1 MLLNAN
7 RHTGYLRVKLDNT
20 QGVFDMSK
28 TYLLSIPIH
37 TSMKSD
43 LVYGADQ
50 LIDAYNAN
58 IKEYTAVLQDLA
70 KSGNHYRFDTSTEEA
85 KQRAEEQFGRTPKLD
100 ILVQQLRNSLRTDEA
115 GDIQYV
121 DFFLQAPQ
129 DEGRAKR

>member
-1 MLLNAN
+1 MDGPLTEYNSQEVLLNAN

-50 LIDAYNAN
+50 LIDAMP
-58 IKEYTAVLQDLA
+58 
-70 KSGNHYRFDTSTEEA
+70 
-85 KQRAEEQFGRTPKLD
+85 PKLYDLFKD
-100 ILVQQLRNSLRTDEA
+100 I
-115 GDIQYV
+115 
-121 DFFLQAPQ
+121 
-129 DEGRAKR
+129 

>member
-70 KSGNHYRFDTSTEEA
+70 KSGNHYRFDTSTE
-85 KQRAEEQFGRTPKLD
+85 QNSEQK
-100 ILVQQLRNSLRTDEA
+100 NSLA
-115 GDIQYV
+115 GRQNWISLYSSCVTVCAQTK
-121 DFFLQAPQ
+121 
-129 DEGRAKR
+129 RAIFSM

>member
-1 MLLNAN
+1 MTEYNSQEVLLNAN

-85 KQRAEEQFGRTPKLD
+85 NSEQK
-100 ILVQQLRNSLRTDEA
+100 NSLA
-115 GDIQYV
+115 GRQNWISLYSSCVTVCAQTK
-121 DFFLQAPQ
+121 
-129 DEGRAKR
+129 RAIFSM